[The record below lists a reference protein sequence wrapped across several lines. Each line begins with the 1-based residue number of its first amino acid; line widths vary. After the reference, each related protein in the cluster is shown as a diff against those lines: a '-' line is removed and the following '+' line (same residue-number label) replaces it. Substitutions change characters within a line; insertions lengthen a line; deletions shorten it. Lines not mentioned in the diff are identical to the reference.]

1 MSSKEGTLPS
11 WLEAAFLG
19 DRGTC
24 SRGGCGT
31 SGLQGDRPQPLAETR
46 STKPLS
52 LPHPFHCNATSPH
65 HKQIDLLLSI
75 PYQYVALSL
84 PYPYRGMIHP
94 SINQQ
99 VYHKTSLSPTNQQ
112 VSRCI
117 LRSLLSL
124 WAIKPDMTMCSE
136 SALPDYQEVSTQC

>member
-1 MSSKEGTLPS
+1 MTEEPAVGV
-11 WLEAAFLG
+11 
-19 DRGTC
+19 DV
-24 SRGGCGT
+24 
-31 SGLQGDRPQPLAETR
+31 GLQGFKEID
-46 STKPLS
+46 LS
-52 LPHPFHCNATSPH
+52 RWPRQEVLNPYRYSIPFIVMPPPPH

-99 VYHKTSLSPTNQQ
+99 VYHKTSLFPTNQQ

-136 SALPDYQEVSTQC
+136 SALPDYREVSTQC